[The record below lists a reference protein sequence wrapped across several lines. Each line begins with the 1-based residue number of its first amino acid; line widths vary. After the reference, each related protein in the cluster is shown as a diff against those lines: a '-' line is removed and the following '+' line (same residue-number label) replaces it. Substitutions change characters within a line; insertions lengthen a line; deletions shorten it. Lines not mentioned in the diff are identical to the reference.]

1 MVFGEYPFERYSRT
15 WNEMSYDFKLMFVY
29 HIVATAP
36 AVVEIRPVTNPSTNS
51 PTNRWTGRPLS

>member
-29 HIVATAP
+29 HIVAAAP

-51 PTNRWTGRPLS
+51 PTNR